1 MDAAAVLL
9 PFLKSMVHPAIVLDA
24 RTGALLWNNE
34 LYSFRA
40 GEDGPAEA
48 AKVVHNLLTANE
60 ALRNL
65 VEQAGQSAPWPDE
78 GLRDGMALA
87 ARHGEWEGLLHAL
100 PVVWSGRPAFVV
112 RFLDMMQPHTASGE
126 TARREALRSLSGDP
140 ALTSGNFHVACRL
153 ITRIAATTLGAVRAG
168 VWRLEKDQLF
178 NEVIYDTRTSGHSR
192 AEAFGVDIYPRYV
205 EMLHTDR
212 NIVIPDTQNDT
223 ILPGMA
229 ESYSLGGIRS
239 LLDCPVRLGGKLMG
253 VVCIEHAG
261 EPRWWTVEE
270 QTFGASVADFVVIA
284 LESSRVFESER
295 RISTL
300 LSNLPGTAFRC
311 RNDFPVFTM
320 EYLSEGFLEMTGYA
334 PEDVV
339 NNNKLC
345 FFDIVYPEDLERL
358 KEDNEDTLLQ
368 DKPLD
373 TVFRI
378 IHKNGD
384 LRWIWE
390 RSRVVELRDDNPNFS
405 VVEGFFSDITERM
418 RLREAEAAG
427 KAKSEFLANMSH
439 EIRTPMNGVIG
450 LAALLADTP
459 LSTLQHKYVS
469 SIRRSADALLSVIN
483 DILDFSKIE
492 AGKLDLEV
500 LDISP
505 RATVEEACDIL
516 ALRAAEK
523 KLKLAF
529 LPEANVP
536 AFVKGD
542 PGRIRQILLN
552 LIGNALKF
560 TDEGEVVVRCRADKR
575 VEGDHTRDILVFE
588 VEDTGIGIPPERIAT
603 LFKPFIQADSST
615 TRQFGGTGLGLSISK
630 KLVELMGGDIFVESK
645 PEGGSRFSF
654 FLPLEFSESQSPH
667 TLFVHDLR
675 GKTIVVFDLHA
686 PSRAALASLLQGWG
700 AQVLEPLSLEAF
712 LRALTSDPRRPDFA
726 LMDFEAAGLS
736 AQTCADMLKA
746 GKCLEA
752 CPTAFLG
759 SVNAHV
765 PDGLLRQN
773 IIAGFLPKPVAAE
786 SLSRLLHGV
795 FAHGKP
801 LPPSPEDAFCS
812 EHSCPP
818 RTILLVEDSPIN
830 QMVAVDLLENMGHRV
845 DTADNGLAAV
855 EMLRQKKYDLVLM
868 DCQMP
873 VMDGYTATAKIRD
886 PQTGVLAPD
895 VPIVAMTA
903 HAMRGDKEKCLA
915 AGMNAYIAKPI
926 DVEHLKR
933 AVRIWGAA
941 GAEQTT
947 HAVYTVDL
955 APEAIAPSVQVDS
968 FPEVDGLQ
976 TRAALALMGGDP
988 ALYRKL
994 LRRFVSGYAGAG
1006 KALRALIPVLEAE
1019 RMAHTIKG
1027 LAGNLGA
1034 SGLTEAAGALEFFFR
1049 NPAADQDLDALLE
1062 IFDEELRKAIFA
1074 AEKVLEHS
1082 DPVRPNTLLDE
1093 AELRRGLNELLLLLN
1108 QDDAA
1113 ACVLFEKLRPTLETR
1128 NPAASAET
1136 AEALGAFD
1144 FAAAAEA
1151 LAPLLGPAD
1160 A

>member
-1 MDAAAVLL
+1 MDAAVALL
-9 PFLKSMVHPAIVLDA
+9 PFLKSSIHPAIVLDA

-34 LYSFRA
+34 LYSSQA
-40 GEDGPAEA
+40 GDDGPAEG
-48 AKVVHNLLTANE
+48 AKVIHNLLTANE
-60 ALRNL
+60 ELRNL
-65 VEQAGQSAPWPDE
+65 AERAGQDGPWPGE
-78 GLRDGMALA
+78 SLRDGMAFT
-87 ARHGEWEGLLHAL
+87 ARHEEWEDLLHAL
-100 PVVWSGRPAFVV
+100 PAIWNGRPAFVV
-112 RFLDMMQPHTASGE
+112 RFQDMSQPHTASGE
-126 TARREALRSLSGDP
+126 AARREALRSLSGDP

-153 ITRIAATTLGAVRAG
+153 ITRIAATTLGAIRAG
-168 VWRLEKDQLF
+168 VWRLEDDQLI
-178 NEVIYDTRTSGHSR
+178 NEVIYDAGTSTHSR

-320 EYLSEGFLEMTGYA
+320 EYLSEGFLEMTGYP

-345 FFDIVYPEDLERL
+345 FFDMVYPEDLERL

-384 LRWIWE
+384 LRWVWE

-459 LSTLQHKYVS
+459 LSALQHKYVS

-492 AGKLDLEV
+492 AGKLDLEII
-500 LDISP
+500 DISP

-523 KLKLAF
+523 KLKLVF

-575 VEGDHTRDILVFE
+575 TEGDHARDVLVFE
-588 VEDTGIGIPPERIAT
+588 VEDTGIGIPPERMAT
-603 LFKPFIQADSST
+603 LFSPFIQADSST
-615 TRQFGGTGLGLSISK
+615 TRKFGGTGLGLSISK

-645 PEGGSRFSF
+645 QEGGSRFSF
-654 FLPLEFSESQSPH
+654 FLPLEFSEAQGPH
-667 TLFVHDLR
+667 ALFAHDLR

-712 LRALTSDPRRPDFA
+712 LRALTSDSHRPDFA
-726 LMDFEAAGLS
+726 LMDFAAAGMS
-736 AQTCADMLKA
+736 AQTCADILKA
-746 GKCLEA
+746 GKCLDA

-759 SVNAHV
+759 SVNVHV
-765 PDGLLRQN
+765 PDDLLRQGV
-773 IIAGFLPKPVAAE
+773 IAGFLAKPVATE
-786 SLSRLLHGV
+786 SLSRLLRGV
-795 FAHGKP
+795 FAQENSAA
-801 LPPSPEDAFCS
+801 PSSQEDAFCT

-845 DTADNGLAAV
+845 DTADNGLPAI

-886 PQTGVLAPD
+886 PQNGVLTPD

-915 AGMNAYIAKPI
+915 AGMDAYIAKPI
-926 DVEHLKR
+926 DMEQLKR

-941 GAEQTT
+941 GAERARLAA
-947 HAVYTVDL
+947 HAAAP
-955 APEAIAPSVQVDS
+955 APEAVVHPIQAQVDT
-968 FPEVDGLQ
+968 FPEVEGLQ

-988 ALYRKL
+988 ILYRKL
-994 LRRFVSGYAGAG
+994 LRRFVTGYAGAG
-1006 KALRALIPVLEAE
+1006 KALRALMPGPDAE
-1019 RMAHTIKG
+1019 RMAHTVKG

-1034 SGLTEAAGALEFFFR
+1034 PGLVEAAGVLESFFR
-1049 NPAADQDLDALLE
+1049 APAAEQNFAVLLE
-1062 IFDEELRKAIFA
+1062 AFDEALRKTIFA
-1074 AEKVLEHS
+1074 AEKALEHS
-1082 DPVRPNTLLDE
+1082 DPGRPSILLDE
-1093 AELRRGLNELLLLLN
+1093 TELRKSLNELLLLLN

-1113 ACVLFEKLRPTLETR
+1113 ACMLFERLRPTLETR
-1128 NPAASAET
+1128 NPAASAEA
-1136 AEALGAFD
+1136 AEALGSFD

-1151 LAPLLGPAD
+1151 LAPLI
-1160 A
+1160 